1 MSRSL
6 SVLFTPQHLLLICL
20 CLCVV
25 GSLNQATTDNSGPRT
40 VEVEVELGGKGGSFL
55 IVRDNGKGMNASDL
69 KDFAT
74 YFLTQV
80 SRSISRPDHA
90 PQQYL

>member
-1 MSRSL
+1 M
-6 SVLFTPQHLLLICL
+6 
-20 CLCVV
+20 
-25 GSLNQATTDNSGPRT
+25 
-40 VEVEVELGGKGGSFL
+40 ELGGKGGSFL

-80 SRSISRPDHA
+80 RLSVQSA
-90 PQQYL
+90 T

>member
-1 MSRSL
+1 M
-6 SVLFTPQHLLLICL
+6 
-20 CLCVV
+20 
-25 GSLNQATTDNSGPRT
+25 
-40 VEVEVELGGKGGSFL
+40 EVELGGKGGSFL

-80 SRSISRPDHA
+80 SASVVSCCTASCRCLVASFWMSAASISVMFPCSTSASSESFNRSIDHTTS
-90 PQQYL
+90 

>member
-1 MSRSL
+1 M
-6 SVLFTPQHLLLICL
+6 
-20 CLCVV
+20 
-25 GSLNQATTDNSGPRT
+25 
-40 VEVEVELGGKGGSFL
+40 ELGGKGASFL

-80 SRSISRPDHA
+80 ELSASVVRV
-90 PQQYL
+90 YLLL